1 MNIGGHMRH
10 RESPIKVQH
19 IASLLWERTRG

>member
-10 RESPIKVQH
+10 RGSPVKVQH
-19 IASLLWERTRG
+19 IASLLWERTDG